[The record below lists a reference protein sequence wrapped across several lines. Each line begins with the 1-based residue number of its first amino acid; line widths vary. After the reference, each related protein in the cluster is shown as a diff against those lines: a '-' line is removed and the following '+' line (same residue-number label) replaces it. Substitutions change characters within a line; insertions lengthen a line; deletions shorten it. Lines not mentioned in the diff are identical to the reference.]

1 MRLESRVLRAEI
13 YLAQNRESEALAVLD
28 SVAPAG
34 LPRGRELQVVRGELR
49 IKAGRCPEGKR
60 DLGDVLE
67 KGVADA
73 LAERAV
79 RAIHHCP

>member
-1 MRLESRVLRAEI
+1 
-13 YLAQNRESEALAVLD
+13 LAVLD
-28 SVAPAG
+28 LISLAG

>member
-1 MRLESRVLRAEI
+1 MRPETRVLRAEI
-13 YLAQNRESEALAVLD
+13 YLAQGRESEALAVLD
-28 SVAPAG
+28 LISLAG